1 MIATLHEPPP
11 RLLLDNISWET
22 YEALLRDLEGQHYRI
37 TYDEGSL
44 EIMPLSHEHQFSGTL
59 LERFVHMLTFE
70 LNIPIHS
77 GGSTTFKR
85 KKRAK
90 GLEPDKC
97 YWIQNERRMRGKKAF
112 DIDADP
118 PPDLALEV
126 EVTRSALNRMG
137 IYAAIRVPEVWCY
150 DGEFLRVHHVAA
162 NGKYQEKPKSLAFP
176 FLPMKELARFLA
188 AADTQDETT
197 LLRSF
202 CQWVRETV
210 APMREPNMNRSGK
223 NGRKSS
229 K

>member
-1 MIATLHEPPP
+1 MIAPLHEPPSY
-11 RLLLDNISWET
+11 LLLDNVSWET
-22 YEALLRDLEGQHYRI
+22 YEGLLRDLEGQHRRI

-44 EIMPLSHEHQFSGTL
+44 EIMTLSHEHEFSGEL
-59 LERFVHMLTFE
+59 LGRFVHMLTFE
-70 LNIPIHS
+70 LDIPIHS

-97 YWIQNERRMRGKKAF
+97 YWIQNERRMRGKKTF

-150 DGEFLRVHHVAA
+150 DGEFLRVRHLAA
-162 NGKYQEKPKSLAFP
+162 NGKYQEKHKSLAFP
-176 FLPMKELARFLA
+176 FLPMKDLARFLA
-188 AADTQDETT
+188 TADAQDETT

-210 APMREPNMNRSGK
+210 APMWRGNASKSGK
-223 NGRKSS
+223 NGRKPS